1 MTFIEYSSLNEL
13 SKLVG
18 SVIGTSPTMRID
30 QPRIDSFAE
39 ITLDNQWI
47 HNDPAAASEGPY
59 GTTIAHGFLILSL
72 ITGLE
77 CQSYSIGD
85 VKVRINYGL
94 DKLRFITPLKVN
106 SEIYLTTKL
115 ISIEEVKSGIKIL
128 KENTVLCPTESKP
141 ILSAERITLVT
152 LNDQ

>member
-1 MTFIEYSSLNEL
+1 MTFIEYKSLNEV
-13 SKLVG
+13 KELVG
-18 SVIGTSPTMRID
+18 SVIGTSPTMRIN
-30 QPRIDSFAE
+30 QQRIDSFAE

-47 HNDPAAASEGPY
+47 HNDPIAASEGPY
-59 GTTIAHGFLILSL
+59 GATIAHGFLILSL

-85 VKVRINYGL
+85 VQVRINYGL
-94 DKLRFITPLKVN
+94 DRLRFITPLKVN

-128 KENTVLCPTESKP
+128 KENVILCPTETKP
-141 ILSAERITLVT
+141 ILSVERITLVK
-152 LNDQ
+152 LND

>member
-1 MTFIEYSSLNEL
+1 MTFIEYKSLDEV
-13 SKLVG
+13 KGLVG

-30 QPRIDSFAE
+30 QQRIDSFAE
-39 ITLDNQWI
+39 LTLDNQWI
-47 HNDPAAASEGPY
+47 HSDPIAASEGPY
-59 GTTIAHGFLILSL
+59 GATIAHGFLILSL

-77 CQSYSIGD
+77 FQSYSIGD

-94 DKLRFITPLKVN
+94 DRLRFITPLKVN

-128 KENTVLCPTESKP
+128 KENVILCPTETKT
-141 ILSAERITLVT
+141 ILSVERITLVT
-152 LNDQ
+152 LND

>member
-1 MTFIEYSSLNEL
+1 MTFIEYESLNEVR
-13 SKLVG
+13 KLVG

-30 QPRIDSFAE
+30 QQRIDRFAE

-47 HNDPAAASEGPY
+47 HNDPKAASEGPY

-94 DKLRFITPLKVN
+94 DRLRFITPLKVN

-115 ISIEEVKSGIKIL
+115 ISVEEVKSGIKIL
-128 KENTVLCPTESKP
+128 KENTIICPIESRP
-141 ILSAERITLVT
+141 ILSTERITLVT
-152 LNDQ
+152 LND

>member
-1 MTFIEYSSLNEL
+1 MTFIEYKSLDEV
-13 SKLVG
+13 KGLVG

-30 QPRIDSFAE
+30 QQRIDSFAE
-39 ITLDNQWI
+39 LTLDNQWI
-47 HNDPAAASEGPY
+47 HSDPIAASEGPY
-59 GTTIAHGFLILSL
+59 GATIAHGFLILSL

-77 CQSYSIGD
+77 FQSYSIGD

-94 DKLRFITPLKVN
+94 DRLRFITPLKVN

-128 KENTVLCPTESKP
+128 KEIVILCPTETKP
-141 ILSAERITLVT
+141 ILSVERITLVT
-152 LNDQ
+152 LND

>member
-1 MTFIEYSSLNEL
+1 MYCDGTMTFIEYKSLDEVRE
-13 SKLVG
+13 LVG

-30 QPRIDSFAE
+30 QQRIDSFAE
-39 ITLDNQWI
+39 ITLDDQWI
-47 HNDPAAASEGPY
+47 HNDPIAASEGPY
-59 GTTIAHGFLILSL
+59 GATIAHGFLILSL

-94 DKLRFITPLKVN
+94 DRLRFITPLKVN

-115 ISIEEVKSGIKIL
+115 ISIEEVKSL
-128 KENTVLCPTESKP
+128 VLVKTERTP
-141 ILSAERITLVT
+141 
-152 LNDQ
+152 

>member
-1 MTFIEYSSLNEL
+1 MTFIEYKSLDEV
-13 SKLVG
+13 KGLVG

-30 QPRIDSFAE
+30 QQRIDSFAE
-39 ITLDNQWI
+39 LTLDNQWI
-47 HNDPAAASEGPY
+47 HSDPIAASEGPY
-59 GTTIAHGFLILSL
+59 GATIAHGFLILSL

-77 CQSYSIGD
+77 FQSYSIGD

-94 DKLRFITPLKVN
+94 DRLIFITPLKVN

-128 KENTVLCPTESKP
+128 KENVILCPTETKP
-141 ILSAERITLVT
+141 ILSVERITLVT
-152 LNDQ
+152 LND

>member
-1 MTFIEYSSLNEL
+1 MTFIEYKSLSEVRE
-13 SKLVG
+13 LVG

-30 QPRIDSFAE
+30 QQRIDSFAE
-39 ITLDNQWI
+39 ITLDDQWI
-47 HNDPAAASEGPY
+47 HNDPIAASEGPY

-77 CQSYSIGD
+77 FQSYSIGD
-85 VKVRINYGL
+85 VKVRINYGI
-94 DKLRFITPLKVN
+94 DRLRFITPLKVN

-128 KENTVLCPTESKP
+128 KENVILCPTETKP

-152 LNDQ
+152 LND

>member
-1 MTFIEYSSLNEL
+1 MTFIEYESLNEVR
-13 SKLVG
+13 KLVG

-30 QPRIDSFAE
+30 QQRIDRFAE

-47 HNDPAAASEGPY
+47 HNDPKAASEGPY

-94 DKLRFITPLKVN
+94 DRLRFITPLKVN

-115 ISIEEVKSGIKIL
+115 ISVEDVKSGIKIL
-128 KENTVLCPTESKP
+128 KENAIICPTESRP
-141 ILSAERITLVT
+141 ILSTERITLVT
-152 LNDQ
+152 LND

>member
-1 MTFIEYSSLNEL
+1 MTFIEYKSLDEV
-13 SKLVG
+13 KGWVG

-30 QPRIDSFAE
+30 QQRIDSFAE
-39 ITLDNQWI
+39 LTLDNQWI
-47 HNDPAAASEGPY
+47 HSDPIAASEGPY
-59 GTTIAHGFLILSL
+59 GATIAHGFLILSL

-77 CQSYSIGD
+77 FQSYSIGD

-94 DKLRFITPLKVN
+94 DRLRFITPLKVN

-128 KENTVLCPTESKP
+128 KENVILCPTETKP
-141 ILSAERITLVT
+141 ILSVERITLVT
-152 LNDQ
+152 LND

>member
-1 MTFIEYSSLNEL
+1 MTFIEYKSLNEVR
-13 SKLVG
+13 KLVG

-30 QPRIDSFAE
+30 QQRIDSFAE

-47 HNDPAAASEGPY
+47 HNDPIAASEGPY

-94 DKLRFITPLKVN
+94 DRLRFITPLKVN

-115 ISIEEVKSGIKIL
+115 ISVEDVKSGFKIL
-128 KENTVLCPTESKP
+128 KENTILCPTEAKP
-141 ILSAERITLVT
+141 ILSAKRITLVK

>member
-1 MTFIEYSSLNEL
+1 MTFIEYKSLDEVR
-13 SKLVG
+13 KLVG

-30 QPRIDSFAE
+30 QQRIDSFAE

-47 HNDPAAASEGPY
+47 HNDPTAAGEGPY

-77 CQSYSIGD
+77 CQSYSIND

-94 DKLRFITPLKVN
+94 DRLRFITPLRVD
-106 SEIYLTTKL
+106 SDIYLTTKL
-115 ISIEEVKSGIKIL
+115 ISIEDIESGTKIL
-128 KENTVLCPTESKP
+128 KENTIICPTESKP
-141 ILSAERITLVT
+141 ILTVHRITLVK